1 MYLTRQADYTMRL
14 LIHLAVQPDSTATI
28 QEVAERFDISRNH
41 LMKVANRAVRA
52 GYVEAVRGRAGG
64 LRLAKKPKD
73 INVGQVLRATEDWAL
88 VECFERSSN
97 RCRVAGGCGLQAI
110 LKEAVEAFVAVL
122 DKYSLADVVQRK
134 AVLVQMLGWSGAK
147 AS

>member
-28 QEVAERFDISRNH
+28 QEIAERFDVSRNH

-64 LRLAKKPKD
+64 LRLAKKPKE

-97 RCRVAGGCGLQAI
+97 QCRVAGGCGLQVI
-110 LKEAVEAFVAVL
+110 LKEAVEAFVGVL

>member
-28 QEVAERFDISRNH
+28 QEVAKRFDISRNH

-52 GYVEAVRGRAGG
+52 GYVEAVRGRTGG
-64 LRLAKKPKD
+64 LRLAKKPNE
-73 INVGQVLRATEDWAL
+73 INVGQVLRAAEDWAL

-97 RCRVAGGCGLQAI
+97 RCRVAGGCGLQPI

-122 DKYSLADVVQRK
+122 DRYTLTDVVQRK
-134 AVLVQMLGWSGAK
+134 AALVQMLGWSGAK